1 MTREERI
8 AAFRSWHNYFRWA
21 SLRAYSS
28 LGVRG
33 STARFIQPERN
44 MKAVF
49 WQILPFQWDHNF
61 WVGRSGQYKNA
72 GRYNMAVAAVL
83 LLALIIPVLS
93 YAEDQNTSPAIRG
106 ADDPRDNSSPWGV
119 ASGAEW
125 FSDYPRFNP
134 LLRAAGV
141 RWLRGF
147 YEWQTIQPTRG
158 YFSWAGTDRLVANAK
173 ANNIRLA
180 YPLAYLAPWASADGG
195 TRKFP
200 MKDIQ
205 FWRDYVSGLVSRY
218 HQDIKYWEVWN
229 EFNGS
234 FAENGTPAI
243 YAELVR
249 ETSIAAKKIDPTAQ
263 IGISVANFDVNF
275 LDAAIKAGAG
285 GHFDYIC
292 VHPYEKL
299 AALADNGEVDFL
311 TMARTLRQ
319 MLAANNLP
327 KDMPLW
333 ITEIGAQT
341 PVSPEQQADTRQ
353 AIALAKAYL
362 LSIASG
368 FRRVFWFEARGPS
381 YGNQTDH
388 GLIRADFTLRPS
400 FQALKNMIDLLGPEP
415 TTVGWVKL
423 GANGYGFVFSRGN
436 QSLLAAWAPSNQSLE
451 IKFDADVQISDLSGT
466 KKSLPAGQT
475 IVLTDAPQLIINPPR
490 SLVQEAGANKDS
502 LYLWGEDYAKA
513 DLVTVGLQVD
523 NTENGLRQI
532 NVDTTLPV
540 IIGDQAWRRTDFSK
554 PGSEGHYIYFAVT
567 PQFVPF
573 GTSELEITAVVR
585 RLEPTSVAGMSLDY
599 ESKSGYVNAG
609 YLNIPQTGEWQELKW
624 KIADANFVGQ
634 WGWHF
639 RLNAIASPNEF
650 SIKQVKVRKFI
661 SR

>member
-1 MTREERI
+1 MVLFGAQRLRREI
-8 AAFRSWHNYFRWA
+8 YLSK
-21 SLRAYSS
+21 S
-28 LGVRG
+28 
-33 STARFIQPERN
+33 ERN
-44 MKAVF
+44 MKTVF
-49 WQILPFQWDHNF
+49 RRILSFQRDHHF
-61 WVGRSGQYKNA
+61 WMGRPWQYKNA
-72 GRYNMAVAAVL
+72 RLYNMAVAGFLV
-83 LLALIIPVLS
+83 LALMIPVLS
-93 YAEDQNTSPAIRG
+93 YAKDQNTSPAILG
-106 ADDPRDNSSPWGV
+106 ANDPRDDSSPWGV

-125 FSDYPRFNP
+125 FSDFPRFNP
-134 LLRAAGV
+134 LLKAAGV

-147 YEWQTIQPTRG
+147 YEWQIIQPKRG
-158 YFSWAGTDRLVANAK
+158 YFNWGATDRLVANAK
-173 ANNIRLA
+173 ANDIHLTYTFA
-180 YPLAYLAPWASADGG
+180 YFAPWASADGG

-200 MKDIQ
+200 IKDIQ
-205 FWRDYVSGLVSRY
+205 FWRDYVGGLVSRY
-218 HQDIKYWEVWN
+218 HEDIKYWEVWN

-243 YAELVR
+243 YAELVKAA
-249 ETSIAAKKIDPTAQ
+249 SITAKQIDPTAQ

-299 AALADNGEVDFL
+299 GALPDNGEVDFL

-333 ITEIGAQT
+333 ITEIGAQA
-341 PVSPEQQADTRQ
+341 PVKPEQQADARQ

-368 FRRVFWFEARGPS
+368 FRRVFWFEARGPT

-400 FQALKNMIDLLGPEP
+400 YQALKTMIDLLGPEP

-423 GANGYGFVFSRGN
+423 GTNGYGFVFSRGSQN
-436 QSLLAAWAPSNQSLE
+436 SLAAWAPSNQSLE

-466 KKSLPAGQT
+466 KKSLAAGQT
-475 IVLTDAPQLIINPPR
+475 MMLTDAPQIIVNPPR
-490 SLVQEAGANKDS
+490 SLVQEAAANKDNP
-502 LYLWGEDYAKA
+502 YLWGEDYAKA
-513 DLVTVGLQVD
+513 DLVTARLQVD
-523 NTENGLRQI
+523 NAENGLRQI
-532 NVDTTLPV
+532 NLDTTLPV
-540 IIGDQAWRRTDFSK
+540 IVGDQSWRRTDFSK

-573 GTSELEITAVVR
+573 GTSELEITAIVR
-585 RLEPTSVAGMSLDY
+585 RLEPMRVGGMSLDY

-609 YLNIPQTGEWQELKW
+609 YQNIPQSGEWQELKW

-639 RLNAIASPNEF
+639 RLNAVASPNEF
-650 SIKQVKVRKFI
+650 SIKQVKVKKFL